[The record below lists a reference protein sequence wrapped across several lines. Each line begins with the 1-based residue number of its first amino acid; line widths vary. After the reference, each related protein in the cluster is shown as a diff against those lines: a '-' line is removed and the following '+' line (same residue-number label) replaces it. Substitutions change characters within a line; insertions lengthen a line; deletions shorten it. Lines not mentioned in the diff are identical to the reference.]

1 MAKCK
6 NCGKNIAK
14 GLEFCSEECME
25 AYKQKNSFTQP
36 IPIEKILS
44 DSAFQ
49 RGTMF
54 RAEKLEAISQ
64 ARKQGLSEEQ
74 ILKWLMKGGL
84 TEATARRMMRDSERV
99 YGE

>member
-6 NCGKNIAK
+6 NCGKEIPKNQD
-14 GLEFCSEECME
+14 FCSKECME
-25 AYKQKNSFTQP
+25 AYKQRNSFSQP

-44 DSAFQ
+44 DSAYQ

-84 TEATARRMMRDSERV
+84 TETTARKMMRDSERV